1 MRITSLFLSVQYL
14 FVIVVDVFK
23 NLSLSL
29 SPFVIITELYI
40 YMVFGCQS
48 MRVVKRT
55 KKRGVDWAFLVFGV
69 KRWSGHESR
78 EKL

>member
-1 MRITSLFLSVQYL
+1 
-14 FVIVVDVFK
+14 
-23 NLSLSL
+23 
-29 SPFVIITELYI
+29 
-40 YMVFGCQS
+40 